1 MDQLPIK
8 KSIPPHIEEHFLA
21 QKKSGLTIK
30 AYCAEMSLSSGT
42 FYGWRTEYL
51 NKPIK
56 QKPPSFKEIN
66 FYTDRSPVCDI
77 RFGTGVAKEMGVTSE
92 ANNLTSEDSPDYG
105 RILVLC
111 VGRTGR

>member
-77 RFGTGVAKEMGVTSE
+77 RFGTGVSISVFRGAS
-92 ANNLTSEDSPDYG
+92 ASDLSPVFQ
-105 RILVLC
+105 LLHETESC
-111 VGRTGR
+111 